1 MEYLFAKSARK
12 HKIGRAHALF
22 VIAKNA
28 PVEFA
33 ALAGKSSRLYWIGQD
48 SRGVELEIIGLQL
61 ESQILIIHVMPR
73 NFRRIKRRRSNE
85 KG

>member
-22 VIAKNA
+22 VIEKAL
-28 PVEFA
+28 PVEYA
-33 ALAGKSSRLYWIGQD
+33 ALVGKSPRLYWVGQD
-48 SRGVELEIIGLQL
+48 SRGVELEIIGIQL

-73 NFRRIKRRRSNE
+73 NFRRIKRRRTNE